1 MVVILVLVYDRATK
15 GALKPTTTHSDN
27 QYSMQEVKA
36 TRMPGNNWRNPAN
49 VNDVNFDPKS
59 LRMTWWLLVG
69 AAFLGGPVVQGALA
83 VDGAVAG
90 LTGQRPSEAIAA
102 GTLDTFRQA
111 VRGYQAKGANF
122 NPGSIMPY

>member
-1 MVVILVLVYDRATK
+1 
-15 GALKPTTTHSDN
+15 
-27 QYSMQEVKA
+27 MQEVKA

-59 LRMTWWLLVG
+59 LQNDLKGMAARKA

-90 LTGQRPSEAIAA
+90 LTGQRPSEEIAK
-102 GTLDTFRQA
+102 GTLDTFRRA
-111 VRGYQAKGANF
+111 VRDYQAKGANF
-122 NPGSIMPY
+122 ALAASCLIDTLTQPV